1 MVLLVACFQKRE
13 VTIQRVD
20 GVLGISVRGG
30 AEHSL
35 PLIVSRLIPGSPAAL
50 CKQIYIGDAVIA
62 SKFICFNFGRKKQNV
77 VLNK

>member
-1 MVLLVACFQKRE
+1 M
-13 VTIQRVD
+13 TIQRVD

-62 SKFICFNFGRKKQNV
+62 SKLRSPVTSYNFPINFGIQIALLAK
-77 VLNK
+77 LAS

>member
-1 MVLLVACFQKRE
+1 MQIVNLFYSQKRE

-20 GVLGISVRGG
+20 GILGLSVRGG

-50 CKQIYIGDAVIA
+50 CKQIYIGDAVISSENA
-62 SKFICFNFGRKKQNV
+62 SFIQISRNCNA
-77 VLNK
+77 